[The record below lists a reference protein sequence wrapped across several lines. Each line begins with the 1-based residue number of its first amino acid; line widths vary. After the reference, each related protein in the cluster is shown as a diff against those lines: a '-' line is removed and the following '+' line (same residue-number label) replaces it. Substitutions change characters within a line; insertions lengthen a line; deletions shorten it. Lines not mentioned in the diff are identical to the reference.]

1 MNLTQKDLDAVAF
14 ALGIPPEQLPGIAK
28 AAIRSRPQT
37 PRRAYGRMPQP
48 KPQAH
53 K

>member
-1 MNLTQKDLDAVAF
+1 MKLTQKDLDAVAF
-14 ALGIPPEQLPGIAK
+14 ALGIPAEQLPGIAK
-28 AAIRSRPQT
+28 AAIRYRPQT
-37 PRRAYGRMPQP
+37 PRRAYGRMSQP